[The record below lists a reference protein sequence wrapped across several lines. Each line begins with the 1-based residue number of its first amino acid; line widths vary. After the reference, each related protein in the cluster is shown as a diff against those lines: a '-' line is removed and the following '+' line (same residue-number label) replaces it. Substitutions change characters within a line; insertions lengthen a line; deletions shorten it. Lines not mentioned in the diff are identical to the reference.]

1 MSEQNEDWFAPLKL
15 EEEEEK
21 IKVPEEYTEPKV
33 SIEVSDPSLAE
44 KYRKYYGSGVKD
56 FFRTNAELGSTV
68 ASALIKDPINIAGE
82 AMGLEEPVIS
92 DDVGVKAR
100 KALDF
105 GLEQINLGDVI
116 DEQGEVTPT
125 ETVVGPALTLGA
137 YIAGGA
143 ALARTRVLATLPE
156 AVRYTLAGLGTGQ
169 LFG

>member
-15 EEEEEK
+15 EEEEK

-44 KYRKYYGSGVKD
+44 KYRKYYGSGIKD
-56 FFRTNAELGSTV
+56 YFRTNVGLGSNV
-68 ASALIKDPINIAGE
+68 ASALIKDPINIVGE
-82 AMGLEEPVIS
+82 AMGLEKPVIS

-105 GLEQINLGDVI
+105 GLEQIGLGDVI

-125 ETVVGPALTLGA
+125 ETLV
-137 YIAGGA
+137 GA
-143 ALARTRVLATLPE
+143 ALPLGAFVVGGASFSRSKEFCLLCLPLYVILLQE
-156 AVRYTLAGLGTGQ
+156 
-169 LFG
+169 